1 MMKRLLLKSTTF
13 LTSAAIIALL
23 PDQAHAAP
31 VIVAAALSAAASTAA
46 AYVAGTIAF
55 SAVAG
60 YFATSFLLSAGL
72 QLALNSLAP
81 KPRSSGNLQAG
92 QSAILVSGTSPIADH
107 QIIYGRTK
115 VGGVIVFKEAT
126 DNNKFLHVVTAL
138 AGHECEEIETVYFND
153 EALTL
158 DGDGEVTAPSKY
170 VGKARINKH
179 LGSTTQTADDDLV
192 AESNGKWTQDHR
204 LQGIC
209 YIYTRLEFDADAFP
223 NGEPNVTALVKG
235 KKVYNPNT
243 ASTEWSA
250 NSALCL
256 RDYLASNYGLNSESD
271 EIDDTLMITAAN
283 ICNEDIALASGWT
296 EDRYT
301 TNGAIT
307 TGSKPAETLD
317 ALLRCM
323 GGTLWYAQG
332 KWRVKAAAYITPS
345 VTFTEDDLRSN
356 VTIQTRHSRRDNF
369 NIVRG
374 TFRGEESN
382 WQFSDF
388 PQVKSTAF
396 IEADGGDE
404 SAMDLEMGL
413 VASSTT
419 AQRIAKIALY
429 QNREQLTVSA
439 SFGLRAMQVQVGDVV
454 NFTNTR
460 AGFSDKPFEVV
471 NWVFAPDGN
480 GNIIINMTLRETSS
494 AVYDWSAEETAFE
507 ANNTVLADPFDVP
520 PIGLNVSSEA
530 RIINEHLTN
539 VIKATVTADAPERID
554 NVEVQFK
561 KSTDSVFISA
571 GIGDLGE
578 FEVIDVQDAD
588 YDIRARAINTFGI
601 KGDFV
606 SRTNVTV
613 EGLSDPPADVSNFSF
628 NVSSAGIH
636 LEWDAVPD
644 LDLSFYRI
652 RFTPSETGATF
663 ANATTAVNKVA
674 RPANS
679 VTVPPRSGT
688 YMIKAYDKSGNQSA
702 GAASVVIRAED
713 LDVFTNTLTQTEHTA
728 FSGSKTGCSVVS
740 NRLRITDPSSAPTTA
755 TYDFSNYIDTSSVR
769 VARVNMDVKVLRV
782 NDAATDTFDTLT
794 GLFDSLPALF
804 DDLTG
809 GSSFAD
815 VDVVQFVST
824 TDDDPAGSP
833 SWSAYKRFKSG
844 DLSGRAFRFRV
855 ELQSTADDVTP
866 AIEELA
872 AKVRYN

>member
-1 MMKRLLLKSTTF
+1 MRRLLLTSTTF
-13 LTSAAIIALL
+13 LTSAAIIALV

-31 VIVAAALSAAASTAA
+31 VVIGAALSAAASTAF
-46 AYVAGTIAF
+46 AYVTGSVVA

-60 YFATSFLLSAGL
+60 YFAKSFLISAGL
-72 QLALNSLAP
+72 QLAMNALAP
-81 KPRSSGNLQAG
+81 KPRAAGNVQPG
-92 QSAILVSGTSPIADH
+92 QSAILVSGTSAIADH

-115 VGGVIVFKEAT
+115 VGGVIVYKEAT
-126 DNNKFLHVVTAL
+126 DNNKFLHIVTAL
-138 AGHECEEIETVYFND
+138 AGHECQEIETVYLND

-158 DGDGEVTAPSKY
+158 DGDGEVTAPNKY
-170 VGKARINKH
+170 AGYVRVNKH
-179 LGSTTQTADDDLV
+179 LGSTTQTADTDLI
-192 AESNGKWTQDHR
+192 AESAGKWTSDHR

-209 YIYTRLEFDADAFP
+209 YVYTRLEFNADAFP
-223 NGEPNVTALVKG
+223 NGEPNITAIVKG

-243 ASTEWSA
+243 GSTAWSSNA
-250 NSALCL
+250 ALCL
-256 RDYLASNYGLNSESD
+256 RDYLTADYGLRSDSD
-271 EIDDTLMITAAN
+271 EIDDTLLVTAAN
-283 ICNEDIALASGWT
+283 ICDEDVTLSGGAT

-301 TNGAIT
+301 TNGAVT

-323 GGTLWYAQG
+323 GGMLWYAQG
-332 KWRVKAAAYITPS
+332 KWRVKAAAYVSPT
-345 VTFTEDDLRSN
+345 VALDEDDLRSN

-374 TFRGEESN
+374 TFRGQESN

-388 PQVKSTAF
+388 PEIKSSTF
-396 IEADGGDE
+396 IEVDGGDE

-413 VASSTT
+413 VSSSAT
-419 AQRIAKIALY
+419 AQRIAKIALF
-429 QNREQLTVSA
+429 QNREQLTISG
-439 SFGLRAMQVQVGDVV
+439 SFGMRAFQLQVGDVIS
-454 NFTNTR
+454 FTNTR
-460 AGFSDKPFEVV
+460 AGFSAKPFEVV
-471 NWVFAPDGN
+471 NWTFSPDAG
-480 GNIIINMTLRETSS
+480 GDMIVNMTLRETSS

-507 ANNTVLADPFDVP
+507 INNTILADPFDVP
-520 PIGLNVSSEA
+520 PIGLSVSSEA

-539 VIKATVTADAPERID
+539 VITASVTADAPERVD

-561 KSTDSVFISA
+561 KSTDSTFISA
-571 GIGDLGE
+571 GTGDLGD

-588 YDIRARAINTFGI
+588 YDVRARAINTFGI

-606 SRTNVTV
+606 SRTSITV
-613 EGLSDPPADVSNFSF
+613 EGLSDPPANVANFSF

-636 LEWDAVPD
+636 LEWDAVAD

-652 RFTPSETGATF
+652 RYTPSETGATF

-674 RPANS
+674 RPGNS

-702 GAASVVIRAED
+702 AAASVVIRAQD
-713 LDVFTNTLTQTEHTA
+713 LDVFATTATQTEHTA
-728 FSGSKTGCSVVS
+728 FSGSKTGCSVAS
-740 NRLRITDPSSAPTTA
+740 NRLRITDPSSAPSTA
-755 TYDFSNYIDTSSVR
+755 TYLFSNYIDTSSVR
-769 VARVNMDVKVLRV
+769 VARVNMDVKVLRI

-794 GLFDSLPALF
+794 GLFDSLPGNF

-815 VDVVQFVST
+815 IDVVQFVST

-833 SWSAYKRFKSG
+833 TWSDYKRFKSG
-844 DLSGRAFRFRV
+844 DFSGRAFRFKV
-855 ELQSTADDVTP
+855 ELQSTANDVTP

>member
-1 MMKRLLLKSTTF
+1 M
-13 LTSAAIIALL
+13 
-23 PDQAHAAP
+23 
-31 VIVAAALSAAASTAA
+31 
-46 AYVAGTIAF
+46 
-55 SAVAG
+55 
-60 YFATSFLLSAGL
+60 
-72 QLALNSLAP
+72 
-81 KPRSSGNLQAG
+81 
-92 QSAILVSGTSPIADH
+92 
-107 QIIYGRTK
+107 
-115 VGGVIVFKEAT
+115 IVFKEAT

-209 YIYTRLEFDADAFP
+209 YIYTRLEFDADAFA

-271 EIDDTLMITAAN
+271 EIDDTLIITAAN
-283 ICNEDIALASGWT
+283 ICNEDIALAGGGT

-388 PQVKSTAF
+388 PQVKSTTF
-396 IEADGGDE
+396 IEADGFDE
-404 SAMDLEMGL
+404 SVMDLEMGL
-413 VASSTT
+413 VSSSAT
-419 AQRIAKIALY
+419 AQRIAKIALF
-429 QNREQLTVSA
+429 QNREQLTISA

-454 NFTNTR
+454 KFTNTR
-460 AGFSDKPFEVV
+460 AGFDEKPFEVV

-480 GNIIINMTLRETSS
+480 GNIIINMTMRETSS
-494 AVYDWSAEETAFE
+494 AVYDWAAEETAFE
-507 ANNTVLADPFDVP
+507 ANNTILADPFDVP
-520 PIGLNVSSEA
+520 EVGLNVSSEA
-530 RIINEHLTN
+530 RIVNEHLTN
-539 VIKATVTADAPERID
+539 VIIVDVSSSFPERVD
-554 NVEVQFK
+554 LVEVQYK
-561 KSTDSVFISA
+561 KSSDADFITA
-571 GIGDLGE
+571 GTGELGK
-578 FEVIDVQDAD
+578 FEVIDVTDDD
-588 YDIRARAINTFGI
+588 YDVRARAINTFQI
-601 KGDFV
+601 KGEFK
-606 SRTNVTV
+606 
-613 EGLSDPPADVSNFSF
+613 AISNFSVTGLAAPPANVTNF
-628 NVSSAGIH
+628 SYNVSQSGIH
-636 LEWDAVPD
+636 LEWSPVPD

-652 RFTPSETGATF
+652 RHSDEESGATY
-663 ANATTAVNKVA
+663 ANATTAVNKVP
-674 RPANS
+674 RPANT
-679 VTVPPRSGT
+679 VTVPPRTGT
-688 YMIKAYDKSGNQSA
+688 YLIKAHDKSGNQSE
-702 GAASVVIRAED
+702 AAAQITISAAD
-713 LDVFTNTLTQTEHTA
+713 LLGYTNTLNQNEHTA
-728 FSGSKTGCSVVS
+728 FSGTKSGCSVDGS
-740 NRLRITDPSSAPTTA
+740 NRLIITNPASAPTTA
-755 TYDFSNYIDTSSVR
+755 TYTFSNYIDTSAVR
-769 VARVNMDVKVLRV
+769 VARVELLTKMIRIDNS
-782 NDAATDTFDTLT
+782 AATFDTFT
-794 GLFDSLPALF
+794 GLFDSLGGLF
-804 DDLTG
+804 DDLSG

-815 VDVVQFVST
+815 TDVIAYVST

-833 SWSAYKRFKSG
+833 TWSAYKRFKAS
-844 DLSGRAFRFRV
+844 DFSGRAFRFKV
-855 ELQSTADDVTP
+855 DLNSESNNVTP
-866 AIEELA
+866 ALIELTGR
-872 AKVRYN
+872 VRYN

>member
-1 MMKRLLLKSTTF
+1 MLSFIIVF
-13 LTSAAIIALL
+13 LAVVFYIE
-23 PDQAHAAP
+23 PAHAFGFGLIISA
-31 VIVAAALSAAASTAA
+31 IVSAAASTAFASA
-46 AYVAGTIAF
+46 ASV
-55 SAVAG
+55 AVAG
-60 YFATSFLLSAGL
+60 GFFSYFAQRFLISAGL
-72 QLALNSLAP
+72 QLALNALAP
-81 KPRSSGNLQAG
+81 KPRATAQQEPA
-92 QSAILVSGTSPIADH
+92 QSAILVSGVSAIQDH

-115 VGGVIVFKEAT
+115 IGGVIVYKEAT

-138 AGHECEEIETVYFND
+138 AGHECEEIETVYLND

-158 DGDGEVTAPSKY
+158 DGDGEVTAPDKY
-170 VGKARINKH
+170 AGKVRVNKH

-192 AESNGKWTQDHR
+192 AESDGKWTSDHR

-223 NGEPNVTALVKG
+223 NGEPNMTALVKG
-235 KKVYNPNT
+235 KKVYNPSSGST
-243 ASTEWSA
+243 AWSA
-250 NSALCL
+250 NAALCL
-256 RDYLASNYGLNSESD
+256 RDYITSDYGLNADSN
-271 EIDDTLMITAAN
+271 EIDDTLLTTAAT
-283 ICNEDIALASGWT
+283 ICDQDVTLSGGAT

-323 GGTLWYAQG
+323 GGVLWYAQG

-388 PQVKSTAF
+388 PQVKSATF

-413 VASSTT
+413 VASSAT

-460 AGFSDKPFEVV
+460 AGFTDKPFEVV

-561 KSTDSVFISA
+561 KSTDSVFIAA

-588 YDIRARAINTFGI
+588 YDVRARAINTFGI
-601 KGDFV
+601 KGDFI
-606 SRTNVTV
+606 SRTNITV

-728 FSGSKTGCSVVS
+728 FSGNKTGCSVVS

-855 ELQSTADDVTP
+855 ELQSTANDVTP

>member
-1 MMKRLLLKSTTF
+1 MRRLLLTSTTF
-13 LTSAAIIALL
+13 LTSAAIIALV

-31 VIVAAALSAAASTAA
+31 VIIAAAVSAAASTAA
-46 AYVAGTIAF
+46 AYVAGTIVA

-60 YFATSFLLSAGL
+60 YFATSFLISAGL
-72 QLALNSLAP
+72 QLAMNALAP
-81 KPRSSGNLQAG
+81 RPRAAGNVQPG
-92 QSAILVSGTSPIADH
+92 QSAILVSGTSAIADH

-115 VGGVIVFKEAT
+115 VGGVIVYKEAT
-126 DNNKFLHVVTAL
+126 DNNKFLHIVTAL
-138 AGHECEEIETVYFND
+138 AGHECQEIETVYLND

-158 DGDGEVTAPSKY
+158 DGDGEVTAPNKY
-170 VGKARINKH
+170 AGYVRVNKH
-179 LGSTTQTADDDLV
+179 LGSTTQTADTDLI
-192 AESNGKWTQDHR
+192 AESAGKWTSDHR

-209 YIYTRLEFDADAFP
+209 YVYTRLEFNADAFP
-223 NGEPNVTALVKG
+223 NGEPNITAIVKG

-243 ASTEWSA
+243 GSTAWSSNA
-250 NSALCL
+250 ALCL
-256 RDYLASNYGLNSESD
+256 RDYLTAEYGLRSDSD
-271 EIDDTLMITAAN
+271 EIDDTLLVTAAN
-283 ICNEDIALASGWT
+283 ICDEDVTLSGGAT

-323 GGTLWYAQG
+323 GGMLWYAQG
-332 KWRVKAAAYITPS
+332 KWRVKAAAYVSPTVS
-345 VTFTEDDLRSN
+345 LDEDDLRSN

-374 TFRGEESN
+374 TFRGQESN

-388 PQVKSTAF
+388 PEIKSSTF
-396 IEADGGDE
+396 IEVDGGDE

-413 VASSTT
+413 VSSSAT
-419 AQRIAKIALY
+419 AQRIAKIALF
-429 QNREQLTVSA
+429 QNREQLTISG
-439 SFGLRAMQVQVGDVV
+439 SFGMRAFQLQVGDVIS
-454 NFTNTR
+454 FTNTR
-460 AGFSDKPFEVV
+460 AGFSAKPFEVV
-471 NWVFAPDGN
+471 NWTFSPDAG
-480 GNIIINMTLRETSS
+480 GDMIVNMTLRETSS

-507 ANNTVLADPFDVP
+507 INNTILADPFDVP

-539 VIKATVTADAPERID
+539 VITATVTADAPERID

-561 KSTDSVFISA
+561 KSSDTTFISA
-571 GIGDLGE
+571 GIGDLGD

-588 YDIRARAINTFGI
+588 YDVRARAINTFGI

-606 SRTNVTV
+606 SRTNITV
-613 EGLSDPPADVSNFSF
+613 EGLSDPPANVANFSF

-636 LEWDAVPD
+636 LEWDAVAD
-644 LDLSFYRI
+644 LDLSFYRV
-652 RFTPSETGATF
+652 RYTPSESGATF

-674 RPANS
+674 RPGNS

-702 GAASVVIRAED
+702 AAASVVIRAQD
-713 LDVFTNTLTQTEHTA
+713 LDVFANTATQTEHTA

-740 NRLRITDPSSAPTTA
+740 NRLRITNPSSAPSTA
-755 TYDFSNYIDTSSVR
+755 TYLFSNYIDTSSVR
-769 VARVNMDVKVLRV
+769 VARVNMDVKVLRI

-794 GLFDSLPALF
+794 GLFDSLPGNF

-815 VDVVQFVST
+815 IDVVQFVST

-833 SWSAYKRFKSG
+833 TWSDYKRFKSG
-844 DLSGRAFRFRV
+844 DFSGRAFRFKV
-855 ELQSTADDVTP
+855 ELQSTANNVTP

>member
-1 MMKRLLLKSTTF
+1 MKRLLLTSTTF
-13 LTSAAIIALL
+13 LTSAAIIALV

-31 VIVAAALSAAASTAA
+31 VIVAAAISAAASTAA
-46 AYVAGTIAF
+46 AYVAGTIVA

-60 YFATSFLLSAGL
+60 YFATSFLISAGL
-72 QLALNSLAP
+72 QLAMNALAP
-81 KPRSSGNLQAG
+81 KPRAAGNVQPG
-92 QSAILVSGTSPIADH
+92 QSAILVSGTSALADH

-115 VGGVIVFKEAT
+115 VGGVIVYKEAT
-126 DNNKFLHVVTAL
+126 DNNKFLHIVTAL
-138 AGHECEEIETVYFND
+138 AGHECQEIETVYLND

-158 DGDGEVTAPSKY
+158 DGDGEVTAPAKY
-170 VGKARINKH
+170 AGYVRVNKH
-179 LGSTTQTADDDLV
+179 LGSTTQTADTDLI
-192 AESNGKWTQDHR
+192 AESAGKWTSDHR

-209 YIYTRLEFDADAFP
+209 YVYTRLEFNADAFP
-223 NGEPNVTALVKG
+223 NGEPNITAIVKG

-243 ASTEWSA
+243 GSTAWSSNA
-250 NSALCL
+250 ALCL
-256 RDYLASNYGLNSESD
+256 RDYLTADYGLRSDSD
-271 EIDDTLMITAAN
+271 EIDDTLLVTAAN
-283 ICNEDIALASGWT
+283 ICDEDVTLSGGAT

-307 TGSKPAETLD
+307 TGAKPAETLD

-323 GGTLWYAQG
+323 GGMLWYAQG
-332 KWRVKAAAYITPS
+332 KWRVKAAAYVSPA
-345 VTFTEDDLRSN
+345 VALDEDDLRSN

-374 TFRGEESN
+374 TFRGQESN

-388 PQVKSTAF
+388 PEIKSSTF
-396 IEADGGDE
+396 IEVDGGDE

-413 VASSTT
+413 VSSSAT
-419 AQRIAKIALY
+419 AQRIAKIALF
-429 QNREQLTVSA
+429 QNREQLTISG
-439 SFGLRAMQVQVGDVV
+439 SFGMRAFQLQVGDVIS
-454 NFTNTR
+454 FTNTR
-460 AGFSDKPFEVV
+460 AGFSAKPFEVV
-471 NWVFAPDGN
+471 NWTFSPDAG
-480 GNIIINMTLRETSS
+480 GDMIVNMTLRETSS

-507 ANNTVLADPFDVP
+507 INNTILADPFDVP
-520 PIGLNVSSEA
+520 PIGLSVSSEA

-539 VIKATVTADAPERID
+539 VITASVTADAPERVD

-561 KSTDSVFISA
+561 KSTDSTFISA
-571 GIGDLGE
+571 GTGDLGD

-588 YDIRARAINTFGI
+588 YDVRARAINTFGI

-606 SRTNVTV
+606 SRTSITV
-613 EGLSDPPADVSNFSF
+613 EGLSDPPANVANFSF

-636 LEWDAVPD
+636 LEWDAVAD

-652 RFTPSETGATF
+652 RYTPSETGATF

-674 RPANS
+674 RPGNS

-702 GAASVVIRAED
+702 AAASVVIRAQD
-713 LDVFTNTLTQTEHTA
+713 LDVFATTATQTEHTA
-728 FSGSKTGCSVVS
+728 FSGSKTGCSVAS
-740 NRLRITDPSSAPTTA
+740 NRLRITDPSSAPSTA
-755 TYDFSNYIDTSSVR
+755 TYLFSNYIDTSSVR
-769 VARVNMDVKVLRV
+769 VARVNMDVKVLRI

-794 GLFDSLPALF
+794 GLFDSLPGNF

-815 VDVVQFVST
+815 IDVVQFVST

-833 SWSAYKRFKSG
+833 TWSDYKRFKSG
-844 DLSGRAFRFRV
+844 DFSGRAFRFKV
-855 ELQSTADDVTP
+855 ELQSTANDVTP